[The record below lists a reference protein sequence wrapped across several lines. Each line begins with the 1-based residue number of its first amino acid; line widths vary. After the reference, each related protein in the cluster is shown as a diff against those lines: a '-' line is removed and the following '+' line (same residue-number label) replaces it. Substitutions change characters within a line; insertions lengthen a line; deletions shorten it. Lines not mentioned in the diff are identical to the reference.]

1 MDIFFENI
9 LKKVKKKNFIKRV
22 VTLLISLLIL
32 AFVYNILLL
41 PTGLVAGGINGIAI
55 ITNYV
60 YEIDSSIMIFLISA
74 VCLLFSLM
82 YLGIERTTGSVLA
95 TFIYPILIKITS
107 LIIKSINISI
117 NYEDMFLI
125 IIFAGVIGGIAN
137 GFIYKTGFSNGGLPI
152 ISQILYKYYK
162 IPIVKSNM
170 IINSIII
177 LIGSIFFGW
186 SMMMYAIILV
196 FINNIMIDKVLLGIS
211 SKKAFYIVT
220 TKEKEIRQYIVE
232 KLKHTVTIFNVK
244 GAFLEKN
251 QKVLLSVIPKRDY
264 YKLTEGIKL
273 IDPKVFFLVED
284 AYEVKGGK

>member
-60 YEIDSSIMIFLISA
+60 YEIDSTIMIFLISA